1 MDIKKI
7 EPGMKQLKGKTALIT
22 GSTRGMGRA
31 MALRFAAEGAAVIVT
46 GRDEMAGAAVVG
58 QIEEAGGKA
67 LFRRTDVGIS
77 EENSALVEAA
87 LQAYGSVD
95 IVVANAG
102 MLALG
107 SVTEISIEEWQRAMD
122 VNLNSV
128 FYLMREAIP
137 HMQENGGV
145 ILVTGSI
152 AADKGFPNHAAYC
165 TGKGAIRSLVK
176 QVAVEYAPKIRVNLL
191 EPGPVETTLYRASA
205 VAFPNADTI
214 LDEVPDSVPMRRTGH
229 PEDVASAALF
239 LVSDES
245 SWITGS
251 VFRVDGGVSAKG

>member
-1 MDIKKI
+1 M
-7 EPGMKQLKGKTALIT
+7 ERLSGKTAIIT
-22 GSTRGMGRA
+22 GSTRGMGCA
-31 MALRFAAEGAAVIVT
+31 MALRFAAEGAAVVVT
-46 GRDEMAGAAVVG
+46 GRDEAAGVAVVR

-67 LFRRTDVGIS
+67 LFREADVGIP
-77 EENSALVEAA
+77 EENSALVESA

-107 SVTEISIEEWQRAMD
+107 SLTEISLEEWQRAMD

-137 HMQENGGV
+137 HMQKQGGV

-152 AADKGFPNHAAYC
+152 AADKGFPRHTAYC
-165 TGKGAIRSLVK
+165 TAKGAVRSLVT

-191 EPGPVETTLYRASA
+191 EPGPVDTALYRASA

-214 LDEVPDSVPMRRTGH
+214 LNEVPDSVPMRRTGL